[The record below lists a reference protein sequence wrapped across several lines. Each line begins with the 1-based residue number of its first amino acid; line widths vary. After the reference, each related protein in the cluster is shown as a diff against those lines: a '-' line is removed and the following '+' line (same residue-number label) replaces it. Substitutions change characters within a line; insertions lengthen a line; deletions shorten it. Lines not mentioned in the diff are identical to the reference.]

1 MSAGHSQLF
10 LVGIF
15 VALNLPSSAA
25 WADPASSVAPVNPAS
40 SVAPVNPASSVAPV
54 NPASSVAPVDPEKL
68 MEQAV
73 KALDREDLD
82 VAVKLYVQAAQL
94 NYTPA
99 QVALGQ
105 FNDSAQFYE
114 AAVGWFLMAATQG
127 DAAGQYDLGR
137 MYVAGNG
144 IEKDEAKASYWFK
157 RSAAKNFLP
166 AVKLLAGAYR
176 SGTLG
181 LKVDLD
187 QAKSWDAKAT
197 RLEAIERKAADEHLA
212 AVLAARKKSQ
222 EEAAKKANK

>member
-40 SVAPVNPASSVAPV
+40 SVAPA
-54 NPASSVAPVDPEKL
+54 DPEKL
-68 MEQAV
+68 MAQAE

-166 AVKLLAGAYR
+166 AVRWLANAYR
-176 SGTLG
+176 LGLSG

-197 RLEAIERKAADEHLA
+197 RLEAIERKAADEKMA
-212 AVLAARKKSQ
+212 ALLTARKKSQ

>member
-40 SVAPVNPASSVAPV
+40 SVAPV
-54 NPASSVAPVDPEKL
+54 DPEKL
-68 MEQAV
+68 VAQAE
-73 KALDREDLD
+73 KALDRDDLG
-82 VAVKLYVQAAQL
+82 VAMKLYVQAAEQ

-99 QVALGQ
+99 QVALGELA
-105 FNDSAQFYE
+105 DSSQFYE
-114 AAVGWFLMAATQG
+114 EAVGWFLMAATQ
-127 DAAGQYDLGR
+127 DNAAGQYNLGR

-144 IEKDEAKASYWFK
+144 IEKDEAKAAYWFR

-166 AVKLLAGAYR
+166 AVKLLAVAYR
-176 SGTLG
+176 VGDLG
-181 LKVDLD
+181 IKVDLD
-187 QAKSWDAKAT
+187 QANSWDAKAA
-197 RLEAIERKAADEHLA
+197 RLEAIERKAADRKLA
-212 AVLAARKKSQ
+212 EWAASQRKLQ